1 MSDFI
6 FHWKLMEVTMIKL
19 DRRNF
24 LKGAGA
30 GSATCALAT
39 MLPGSLAALEKEP
52 LKAVGKEVASI
63 CEMCSTRCPISARVV
78 DGKNVFISGNKEAKS
93 FGGKVCARGGAG
105 HSLLYDPQRIVNPLK
120 RVGERGEGKWAEIS
134 WDEAYEMMSTNLN
147 RIKREH
153 GPEAVAFSSKKGS
166 LSGHFFHLAK
176 AFGSPNTFT
185 HGSLCPGAYV
195 IAAKSMF
202 GTKLKR
208 DLGNSK
214 YIINFGHNIYEGIN
228 MSETR
233 GMMKAQSERGAKLVV
248 FEPRFSVVADKAD
261 EWHAVRPG
269 TDVAVALALC
279 HVLITDKLYD
289 QAFVERY
296 VVGFDAFAAEVKAYT
311 PEWAEGI
318 TDVKAKDI
326 RRIAYELAAAAPH
339 AVVDFGHRAT
349 FTTEEFDMRRAI
361 FAANVLIGN
370 IERKGGLYLGK
381 KAKTYNKF
389 AGETVAPKL
398 AKPGVEG
405 MPKPTAKRI
414 DQMDKQYTMVWKN
427 GGVYQSILAATLEA
441 KPYQLRGWV
450 MSRTNPM
457 QTMTDRAKVLEA
469 LKKMEFVAVCD
480 VYISETAAYA
490 DLILPES
497 TYLERDEEIADKS
510 GKNPAYYVRQRV
522 VETIGNTKPSWQIFK
537 EVGDALG
544 LSKFYPWENMETLQ
558 LAQMNRDGK
567 ALRHIREKGYVSY
580 GKPLMLREPSMVSK
594 FIDTY
599 ANART
604 ADDDGTYGSA
614 LKFKTP
620 SGKIE
625 LSSAAVEEFAP
636 GRGVI
641 RYRDAQLKRA
651 DELYFIQGKVAVHT
665 NGATHNVP
673 MLANLMADNAVW
685 IHPLTAGRLGISHGD
700 AIRLTS
706 SVGSETSYAMVT
718 PGIRQDTVFAY
729 MGFGSKNKELVRAS
743 GKGLHCGNLL
753 PDRTAPVVGMNLHT
767 TGVKVEKV

>member
-1 MSDFI
+1 
-6 FHWKLMEVTMIKL
+6 MIKL

-24 LKGAGA
+24 IKGAGA
-30 GSATCALAT
+30 GGATCALAT
-39 MLPGSLAALEKEP
+39 LLPGSLAALEKEP

-78 DGKNVFISGNKEAKS
+78 DDKNVFISGNKEAKS

-134 WDEAYEMMSTNLN
+134 WDEAYEMMATNLN

-233 GMMKAQSERGAKLVV
+233 GMMKAQTQKGAKLVV

-269 TDVAVALALC
+269 SDVAVALALC
-279 HVLITDKLYD
+279 HVLIADKLYD

-296 VVGFDAFAAEVKAYT
+296 VVGFEAFAAEVKAYT

-326 RRIAYELAAAAPH
+326 RRIAHELSAAAPH

-414 DQMDKQYTMVWKN
+414 DQTDKQYTMVWKN
-427 GGVYQSILAATLEA
+427 GGIYQSILSAALEA

-457 QTMTDRAKVLEA
+457 QTMTDRTKVLAA

-522 VETIGNTKPSWQIFK
+522 VETIGNTKPSWLIFK

-544 LSKFYPWENMETLQ
+544 LSEFYPWKNMETLQ
-558 LAQMNRDGK
+558 LAQMKRDDK
-567 ALRHIREKGYVSY
+567 ALRHIKEKGYVSY
-580 GKPLMLREPSMVSK
+580 GKPLMLREPSMVAK
-594 FIDTY
+594 FTDTY

-604 ADDDGTYGSA
+604 PDDDGTYGSA

-641 RYRDAQLKRA
+641 RYRDVQLKRA

-673 MLANLMADNAVW
+673 MLANLMSDNAVW
-685 IHPLTAGRLGISHGD
+685 IHPLTAGRLGINHGD
-700 AIRLTS
+700 EIRLTS
-706 SVGSETSYAMVT
+706 RVGSETSYAMIT

-729 MGFGSKNKELVRAS
+729 MGFGSKNKELIRAS

-753 PDRTAPVVGMNLHT
+753 PDSTSPVVGMNLHT